1 MYISDI
7 RLISSI
13 TKELEKLDTNNLSN
27 QTEKMGY
34 TDKQRIRGRG
44 NSNDLEA
51 INEMFNIPSHQG
63 NANQSD
69 SEVLFYTYQ
78 NG

>member
-1 MYISDI
+1 
-7 RLISSI
+7 
-13 TKELEKLDTNNLSN
+13 
-27 QTEKMGY
+27 MGY